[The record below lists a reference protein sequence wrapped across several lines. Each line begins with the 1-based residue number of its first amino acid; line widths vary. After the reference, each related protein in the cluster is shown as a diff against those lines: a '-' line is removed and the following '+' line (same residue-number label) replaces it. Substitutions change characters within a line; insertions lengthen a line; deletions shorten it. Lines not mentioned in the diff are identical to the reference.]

1 MKNSERLDME
11 NITWEIVV
19 LLMGGM
25 VTILTFL
32 ASIIKKTPEKEP
44 ENDLTTHQ
52 LEFVSH
58 KATVDQQIKD
68 IKSDLNNI
76 KQEIKD
82 RDEKTLKSIEKL
94 EGKIEKFTDI
104 IVDHIRKN

>member
-1 MKNSERLDME
+1 MKTLERLDME

-19 LLMGGM
+19 LLMGGL
-25 VTILTFL
+25 VTVLTFL
-32 ASIIKKTPEKEP
+32 ASIIKKVPKPEDEEVTPHK
-44 ENDLTTHQ
+44 

-58 KATVDQQIKD
+58 KATVDQQIKE
-68 IKSDLNNI
+68 I
-76 KQEIKD
+76 KQEITNIKQDMKD
-82 RDEKTLKSIEKL
+82 REEKTLKSIEKL

>member
-1 MKNSERLDME
+1 MKNLERLDME
-11 NITWEIVV
+11 DITWQIVV

-25 VTILTFL
+25 VTVLTFL
-32 ASIIKKTPEKEP
+32 ATILKKPKKESDSDFA
-44 ENDLTTHQ
+44 NYQ
-52 LEFVSH
+52 LDFATH
-58 KATVDQQIKD
+58 KAIVDQQIKD

-76 KQEIKD
+76 KIEIKD

-94 EGKIEKFTDI
+94 ESKIEKFTDI

>member
-1 MKNSERLDME
+1 MKNLERLDME
-11 NITWEIVV
+11 NITWEVVV

-25 VTILTFL
+25 VTVLTFL
-32 ASIIKKTPEKEP
+32 SSVLKPSTASEEP
-44 ENDLTTHQ
+44 DTHHID
-52 LEFVSH
+52 FVAH

-68 IKSDLNNI
+68 IKCDIENL
-76 KQEIKD
+76 KQEMKD

-94 EGKIEKFTDI
+94 ESKIEKFTDI

>member
-1 MKNSERLDME
+1 ME

-32 ASIIKKTPEKEP
+32 ASILKKPTPESD
-44 ENDLTTHQ
+44 NDIANYQ
-52 LEFVSH
+52 LDFITH

-94 EGKIEKFTDI
+94 ESKIEKFTDI

>member
-1 MKNSERLDME
+1 MKSSGRLDME

-19 LLMGGM
+19 LLMGGL

-32 ASIIKKTPEKEP
+32 ASIIKKSPKKEDEDALP
-44 ENDLTTHQ
+44 HK
-52 LEFVSH
+52 LEFATH
-58 KATVDQQIKD
+58 KATVDQQIKE
-68 IKSDLNNI
+68 I
-76 KQEIKD
+76 KQEIFNLKQDMKD

-94 EGKIEKFTDI
+94 ESKIEKFTDI